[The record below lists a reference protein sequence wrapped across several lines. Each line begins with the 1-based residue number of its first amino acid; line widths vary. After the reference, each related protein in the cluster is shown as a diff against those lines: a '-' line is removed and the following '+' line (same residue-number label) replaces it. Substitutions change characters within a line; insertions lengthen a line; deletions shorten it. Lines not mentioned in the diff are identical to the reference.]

1 MARFSRL
8 PSHLLNVS
16 HRRFIPHHLRGWRD
30 NHRRLLIFILPA
42 TNRRFSVVTFSI
54 VDTENQAKI
63 RVVGVGGSGGNAINR
78 MIDSGLQ
85 GVEFIAINTDEQA
98 LELSKAS
105 RRITIGRNITRGL
118 GAGANPE
125 VGAKALQEDRDTVA
139 EALAGS
145 DMVFIAAGMGGGT
158 GTGAAPLV
166 AEIAREA
173 GALTVGIVS
182 KPFNMEGMP
191 RMRNADAG
199 VAALKAAADTV
210 IVIPNQR
217 LLAISSADTTLRDAF
232 RMADDVLLQ
241 ATRGISDLITIPG
254 EVNLDFNDV
263 RTVMREGGDALMG
276 TAEAIGENRATTAAE
291 KALNSPLLDSISVAG
306 AKGVLVNISASS
318 DLKLFEVDKAVTLI
332 TEAVGS
338 EANIIWGT
346 VLDDSLEDVL
356 RVTVIAT
363 GFNASGKEAKA
374 PPKQAHNNG
383 KTAKPAVRTIGPD
396 VPTFIRNQ
404 NETQEVVAEPRREH
418 KGEDVS
424 LDDLEYP
431 TFLRRLQLQRKQG

>member
-1 MARFSRL
+1 
-8 PSHLLNVS
+8 
-16 HRRFIPHHLRGWRD
+16 
-30 NHRRLLIFILPA
+30 
-42 TNRRFSVVTFSI
+42 VVTFSI
-54 VDTENQAKI
+54 VDNDNQAKI

-78 MIDSGLQ
+78 MIESGLQ

-98 LELSKAS
+98 LELSKSS

-125 VGAKALQEDRDTVA
+125 VGAKAIMEDRDQVA

-145 DMVFIAAGMGGGT
+145 DMVFVAAGMGGGT
-158 GTGAAPLV
+158 GTGAAPIV

-173 GALTVGIVS
+173 GALTVGIIS

-217 LLAISSADTTLRDAF
+217 LLAISSEETTLRAAF
-232 RMADDVLLQ
+232 RLADDVLLQ

-276 TAEAIGENRATTAAE
+276 TAEAIGENRATAAAE
-291 KALNSPLLDSISVAG
+291 KALNSPLLDNINVAG

-318 DLKLFEVDKAVTLI
+318 DLRLFEVDKAVTLI
-332 TEAVGS
+332 TEAVGQ

-346 VLDDSLEDVL
+346 VLDDSMEDVL

-363 GFNASGKEAKA
+363 GFNSSSKEAIKA
-374 PPKQAHNNG
+374 AQAPARNQPV
-383 KTAKPAVRTIGPD
+383 KTAPRTVGPD
-396 VPTFIRNQ
+396 VPAFMRKT
-404 NETQEVVAEPRREH
+404 ETDEIEIEPKPER
-418 KGEDVS
+418 KGEEVS

-431 TFLRRLQLQRKQG
+431 TFLRRQMQRKQG